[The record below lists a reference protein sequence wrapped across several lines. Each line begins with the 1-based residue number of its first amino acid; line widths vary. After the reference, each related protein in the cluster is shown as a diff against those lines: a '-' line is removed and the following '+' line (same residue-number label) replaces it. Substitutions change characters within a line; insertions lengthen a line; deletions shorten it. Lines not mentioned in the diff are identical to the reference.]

1 MTKEANLNPNDN
13 FFYGTIFSYSSL
25 FVLWF
30 GMYLRMIYSK
40 SNTDFM
46 YKFALLAFFCICVSF
61 RMWLDLKY
69 KCEPSGLNQGT
80 MLYFKSLASTVYL
93 LFPLGVVQKLTTM
106 DGILAPFA
114 NTIGFMAV
122 YSKIQPPLNR
132 LIQSYKN
139 SKSSLT
145 PEENIYFEIMTNKL
159 DILINALTPSSLDN
173 QNSILD
179 KLNLSKRSSEEDIAT
194 IKTMT
199 RIRYLIAEAVWF
211 VFSAFLV
218 LTNLKLYLKSYTC

>member
-1 MTKEANLNPNDN
+1 MTKQAISNPNDN

-25 FVLWF
+25 FVLWLCA
-30 GMYLRMIYSK
+30 YLRIIYSK
-40 SNTDFM
+40 SNTAFM
-46 YKFALLAFFCICVSF
+46 YKIALLAFFCICISF

-80 MLYFKSLASTVYL
+80 LLYFKSLVSTLYL
-93 LFPLGVVQKLTTM
+93 LFPLGIVQKLTTM
-106 DGILAPFA
+106 DGVLSPFA

-145 PEENIYFEIMTNKL
+145 PEENIYFEMMTNKL
-159 DILINALTPSSLDN
+159 DILINALTPSSLDD
-173 QNSILD
+173 QTTILD
-179 KLNLSKRSSEEDIAT
+179 KLNLSRRSSKEDIAT

-211 VFSAFLV
+211 VFSAVLV
-218 LTNLKLYLKSYTC
+218 LTNLNLYLKAYTC